1 MNSAGK
7 QEPHIMLR
15 RSHARRSLALGA
27 ALVMTT
33 WGAAAVPAAADPGSG
48 KSGHHAKS
56 GGKHGSGKGHA
67 GQGNSG
73 QSKGNSG
80 QGQGGAGQGNS
91 GQGNSGQGNSG
102 QGNSDQGHSSQ
113 GSSGGTSQGTG
124 NGNAGGKGQGA
135 DRGKGGSKGDPGGNN
150 GTVKIA
156 PLGEMDGIPNNS
168 PHPGCTFQVEWY
180 GFDEGDDIV
189 STVGFAMHSPTKDVG
204 LSVAGDT
211 SVFVGGDPA
220 TGAGTDTGLD
230 GTEVYTLSFDGEPH
244 PKQGYHVKL
253 TVHTPRSN
261 GNDSKTKVF
270 WVEPCQSTP
279 GGGTGGVT
287 EEEEDVTPGTDD
299 ETTDTDTETG
309 PVEEETTPESDIEV
323 LGEQASDESDTGV
336 SPAEAEAEA
345 GTVAGAQAGA
355 QTGTDDSNVPTAV
368 DAGQS
373 ALDWVR
379 SPLPL
384 LVIALGAVLGAA
396 ALVTRRRTRVRA
408 GE

>member
-1 MNSAGK
+1 
-7 QEPHIMLR
+7 MLR

-48 KSGHHAKS
+48 KSGHHAQS
-56 GGKHGSGKGHA
+56 GGKDAGKAGA
-67 GQGNSG
+67 KAGKGQGNSG
-73 QSKGNSG
+73 QGGGKANAGGQGNSG
-80 QGQGGAGQGNS
+80 QGQGNAGQGNGGQGNGQGQGNSGQGNAGQGNS
-91 GQGNSGQGNSG
+91 GQGNSG
-102 QGNSDQGHSSQ
+102 
-113 GSSGGTSQGTG
+113 GTSQGAG

-135 DRGKGGSKGDPGGNN
+135 DKGKGGSKGDPGGNN

-220 TGAGTDTGLD
+220 SGAGTDTGLD

-270 WVEPCQSTP
+270 WVEPCQPTP
-279 GGGTGGVT
+279 GDGTGGVT
-287 EEEEDVTPGTDD
+287 EEDDDVTPGTDD
-299 ETTDTDTETG
+299 ETDRRDHRHRDRDRPG
-309 PVEEETTPESDIEV
+309 RGRDHP
-323 LGEQASDESDTGV
+323 
-336 SPAEAEAEA
+336 
-345 GTVAGAQAGA
+345 
-355 QTGTDDSNVPTAV
+355 
-368 DAGQS
+368 GQ
-373 ALDWVR
+373 
-379 SPLPL
+379 
-384 LVIALGAVLGAA
+384 
-396 ALVTRRRTRVRA
+396 
-408 GE
+408 

>member
-1 MNSAGK
+1 M
-7 QEPHIMLR
+7 
-15 RSHARRSLALGA
+15 ARARARATA
-27 ALVMTT
+27 ARQ
-33 WGAAAVPAAADPGSG
+33 
-48 KSGHHAKS
+48 
-56 GGKHGSGKGHA
+56 
-67 GQGNSG
+67 GQGN
-73 QSKGNSG
+73 
-80 QGQGGAGQGNS
+80 AGQGNS
-91 GQGNSGQGNSG
+91 GQGNSG
-102 QGNSDQGHSSQ
+102 
-113 GSSGGTSQGTG
+113 GTSQGAG

-135 DRGKGGSKGDPGGNN
+135 DKGKGGSKGDPGGNN

-220 TGAGTDTGLD
+220 SGAGTDTGLD

-270 WVEPCQSTP
+270 WVEPCQPTP
-279 GGGTGGVT
+279 GGGTGSVP
-287 EEEEDVTPGTDD
+287 EEGDDVTPGTDD
-299 ETTDTDTETG
+299 ETPDTETGTETG
-309 PVEEETTPESDIEV
+309 PVEDETTPDSDIEV
-323 LGEQASDESDTGV
+323 LGEQASNDDSDTGV
-336 SPAEAEAEA
+336 SSAEAEAEA
-345 GTVAGAQAGA
+345 QAAAVAGAQA
-355 QTGTDDSNVPTAV
+355 GTDDSNVPTAV
-368 DAGQS
+368 DAGENGQS

-384 LVIALGAVLGAA
+384 LVIALGAVLAAA

>member
-1 MNSAGK
+1 
-7 QEPHIMLR
+7 MLR

-48 KSGHHAKS
+48 KSGHHAQSGAKDRPARPRRGRPRATGQGN
-56 GGKHGSGKGHA
+56 GGKGNAGKGNAGGQGHGRAARATATARATPASGNAGQRQRQGNA
-67 GQGNSG
+67 GQGN
-73 QSKGNSG
+73 N
-80 QGQGGAGQGNS
+80 GQGNA
-91 GQGNSGQGNSG
+91 
-102 QGNSDQGHSSQ
+102 
-113 GSSGGTSQGTG
+113 GGTSHGAG

-135 DRGKGGSKGDPGGNN
+135 DKGKGGSKGDPGGNN

-220 TGAGTDTGLD
+220 SGAGTDTGLD

-270 WVEPCQSTP
+270 WVEPCEPTP
-279 GGGTGGVT
+279 GDGTGTTTRRTDDDGT
-287 EEEEDVTPGTDD
+287 GTDTDD
-299 ETTDTDTETG
+299 ET
-309 PVEEETTPESDIEV
+309 
-323 LGEQASDESDTGV
+323 
-336 SPAEAEAEA
+336 
-345 GTVAGAQAGA
+345 
-355 QTGTDDSNVPTAV
+355 GTDDRHRHRDRPGRGR
-368 DAGQS
+368 DHPGQ
-373 ALDWVR
+373 
-379 SPLPL
+379 
-384 LVIALGAVLGAA
+384 
-396 ALVTRRRTRVRA
+396 
-408 GE
+408 

>member
-1 MNSAGK
+1 MFR
-7 QEPHIMLR
+7 PL
-15 RSHARRSLALGA
+15 HARRSLALGA

-33 WGAAAVPAAADPGSG
+33 WGAAAMPASADPGSG
-48 KSGHHAKS
+48 NSGRHAQSASKGQAKPGHKGKS
-56 GGKHGSGKGHA
+56 GGAKSNAGKGSSGQGNAGGQGHGGGNGGGNGNGGGKTGQGNA
-67 GQGNSG
+67 GQGNAG
-73 QSKGNSG
+73 GNGTGGGTSH
-80 QGQGGAGQGNS
+80 GAGQGNS
-91 GQGNSGQGNSG
+91 GGK
-102 QGNSDQGHSSQ
+102 SQ
-113 GSSGGTSQGTG
+113 GGGQ
-124 NGNAGGKGQGA
+124 A
-135 DRGKGGSKGDPGGNN
+135 KGGSKGDPGGNN

-180 GFDEGDDIV
+180 GFDEGADIV

-204 LSVAGDT
+204 LSIAGDT

-220 TGAGTDTGLD
+220 SGAGTATGLD

-270 WVEPCQSTP
+270 WVEPCETAP
-279 GGGTGGVT
+279 GDTDTDEPGDT
-287 EEEEDVTPGTDD
+287 TPGTDQPGTDVPGSVED
-299 ETTDTDTETG
+299 ETNPGDGID
-309 PVEEETTPESDIEV
+309 V
-323 LGEQASDESDTGV
+323 LGAQAADENDNGV

-345 GTVAGAQAGA
+345 GAEAGAVAGAQAARG
-355 QTGTDDSNVPTAV
+355 DDSNVPTAV

-384 LVIALGAVLGAA
+384 LIIALGAVLAA
-396 ALVTRRRTRVRA
+396 AAFVTRRRTRVPA

>member
-1 MNSAGK
+1 
-7 QEPHIMLR
+7 MLR
-15 RSHARRSLALGA
+15 RSHACRSLALGA
-27 ALVMTT
+27 ALVLTT

-48 KSGHHAKS
+48 KSGHHAQSK
-56 GGKHGSGKGHA
+56 GKHGGQSSANGKAKSGNKAGGGKGHA
-67 GQGNSG
+67 GQGNSNPG
-73 QSKGNSG
+73 QGNAG
-80 QGQGGAGQGNS
+80 QGQGNAGHGNAGQGNAGQGNS
-91 GQGNSGQGNSG
+91 GPGNSGGM
-102 QGNSDQGHSSQ
+102 SQ
-113 GSSGGTSQGTG
+113 GAG
-124 NGNAGGKGQGA
+124 NGNGTGQGA
-135 DRGKGGSKGDPGGNN
+135 DKAKGGSKGDPGGNN

-220 TGAGTDTGLD
+220 SGAGTDTGLD

-244 PKQGYHVKL
+244 PQQGYHVKL
-253 TVHTPRSN
+253 TVHTPRSH

-270 WVEPCQSTP
+270 WVEPCQPTSE
-279 GGGTGGVT
+279 GGTGGVT
-287 EEEEDVTPGTDD
+287 EEDDETPGTDT
-299 ETTDTDTETG
+299 ETPGTDTETPGTDTETG
-309 PVEEETTPESDIEV
+309 PVEDETTPDSDIEV

-336 SPAEAEAEA
+336 SPAEAEAEGGA
-345 GTVAGAQAGA
+345 VAGAQARA
-355 QTGTDDSNVPTAV
+355 QAGTDDSNVPTAV

>member
-1 MNSAGK
+1 
-7 QEPHIMLR
+7 MLR

-56 GGKHGSGKGHA
+56 GGKHGGKSDSGKGHA

-73 QSKGNSG
+73 QSKGN
-80 QGQGGAGQGNS
+80 AGQGNS

-102 QGNSDQGHSSQ
+102 QGNGGQDHSSQGHSSQ
-113 GSSGGTSQGTG
+113 GSSGQGSSGGPSQGAV
-124 NGNAGGKGQGA
+124 NGNAGGKGQGT
-135 DRGKGGSKGDPGGNN
+135 DRGTGGSKGDPGGNN

-189 STVGFAMHSPTKDVG
+189 STVGFAMQSPTKDVG

-244 PKQGYHVKL
+244 PKQGYHVRL

-287 EEEEDVTPGTDD
+287 EEEDVTPGTDD

-309 PVEEETTPESDIEV
+309 PVEDETTPESDIEV

-355 QTGTDDSNVPTAV
+355 QAGTDDSNVPTAV